1 MPKGY
6 RRRNY
11 FIKKGF
17 QSRFILRFLLVSS
30 LWSILSI
37 ALFNFLAYKKIDT
50 ILFSMRLPAKNTGSL
65 FLEEVFY
72 ANITALIF
80 IILTFLITARGIH
93 KKIVRSLF
101 RIRVDILR
109 FVRGDMES
117 RIMLSQ
123 EDEFKDFAE
132 TFNGMALAL
141 QQRFSDIKDHLD
153 HITES
158 VIKLRASSEG
168 NNQVL
173 YQDIMSHLDELEK
186 KINTFKK

>member
-1 MPKGY
+1 MTRGY

-11 FIKKGF
+11 FIKKSF

-37 ALFNFLAYKKIDT
+37 ALFNFLAYKKIDA
-50 ILFSMRLPAKNTGSL
+50 ILFSMRLPAKNTGSI
-65 FLEEVFY
+65 FFKEVLY

-80 IILTFLITARGIH
+80 IILTFFLTARGIH
-93 KKIVRSLF
+93 NKIVRSLF

-109 FVRGDMES
+109 FARGDLAS

-132 TFNGMALAL
+132 TLNSMAVDLHH
-141 QQRFSDIKDHLD
+141 RFSDLKGHLE

-158 VIKLRASSEG
+158 VGKLRISSEG
-168 NNQVL
+168 DNRMHYEEILKQ
-173 YQDIMSHLDELEK
+173 LDTMEEK
-186 KINTFKK
+186 IREFRK

>member
-1 MPKGY
+1 MSKGY
-6 RRRNY
+6 KRKKY

-50 ILFSMRLPAKNTGSL
+50 ILYSMRLPAKNTGSL
-65 FLEEVFY
+65 FLKEVLY

-80 IILTFLITARGIH
+80 IVLTFLITARGIH

-109 FVRGDMES
+109 FARGDMGS
-117 RIMLSQ
+117 RVMLSQ

-132 TFNGMALAL
+132 AFNGMALAL
-141 QQRFSDIKDHLD
+141 QQRFSDIKNHLD
-153 HITES
+153 RITES
-158 VIKLRASSEG
+158 VIKLRVFSEG
-168 NNQVL
+168 ENQVL
-173 YQDIMSHLDELEK
+173 HQDILSQLDELENMIK
-186 KINTFKK
+186 KFKK

>member
-1 MPKGY
+1 MSKGY
-6 RRRNY
+6 KRKKY

-50 ILFSMRLPAKNTGSL
+50 ILYSMRLPAKNTGSL
-65 FLEEVFY
+65 FLKEVLY

-80 IILTFLITARGIH
+80 IVLTFLITARGIH

-109 FVRGDMES
+109 FARGDMGS
-117 RIMLSQ
+117 RVMLSQ

-132 TFNGMALAL
+132 AFNGMALAL
-141 QQRFSDIKDHLD
+141 QQRFSDIKNHLD
-153 HITES
+153 RITES
-158 VIKLRASSEG
+158 VIKLRVSSEG
-168 NNQVL
+168 ENQVL
-173 YQDIMSHLDELEK
+173 HQDILSQLDELENMIK
-186 KINTFKK
+186 KFKK